1 MPFHPA
7 DILSVGLEYQ
17 INQNHS
23 VLFYEEGS
31 DELYL
36 GGNDFILKLNVD
48 DFHIIEVGWSN
59 IS

>member
-1 MPFHPA
+1 MLFHPP
-7 DILSVGLEYQ
+7 DISVGLEYQ

-48 DFHIIEVGWSN
+48 DFHVIEVGWSN